1 MSRKNRSRSVPGML
15 TAGLLAAVL
24 VTGVAPGVAVAEGDA
39 TASFVPACD
48 GGIEGEAT
56 DGAGRQV
63 AFRVCPV
70 PGGGFDSVILDR
82 DRRELSRVGILAA
95 GNHVVRVGGV
105 VLEDRDYSVEELAR
119 VRRALA
125 SPDGPLAGRL
135 PLLLVDAGLEPDA
148 LPVLALGA
156 HGPAWERGADG
167 ESDGLHPQGGG
178 CTDPATGCLGCCG
191 PGCWGCTGI
200 CTPECLAHDE
210 CVRDHGH
217 LSLGCL
223 VRLQVAML
231 SYLECLDCPERCKD
245 GPADCCKGEGPACL
259 TIP

>member
-1 MSRKNRSRSVPGML
+1 MQRKNRRWSVPGAL
-15 TAGLLAAVL
+15 SAGLVVAVL
-24 VTGVAPGVAVAEGDA
+24 VAGLAPGSALALDA
-39 TASFVPACD
+39 ATVSLAPACE

-56 DGAGRQV
+56 DEAGRQV
-63 AFRVCPV
+63 AFRFCPV

-82 DRRELSRVGILAA
+82 DRQELSRIDLRPG
-95 GNHVVRVGGV
+95 GRSVVRVGGV
-105 VLEDRDYSVEELAR
+105 VLEDRDYSREELAR
-119 VRRALA
+119 VRRALT
-125 SPDGPLAGRL
+125 SPDGPLAGRV
-135 PLLLVDAGLEPDA
+135 PLLLVDAGLAPDA

-156 HGPAWERGADG
+156 HGPAWERGREG
-167 ESDGLHPQGGG
+167 TTGGMHPQGG

-210 CVRDHGH
+210 CVKDHGH

-231 SYLECLDCPERCKD
+231 SYLECLDCPDRCKD
-245 GPADCCKGEGPACL
+245 GPADCCKGEGPACFS
-259 TIP
+259 IP